1 MSCCSG
7 NNYSNI
13 RPHWLADLAGAL
25 PAPTLAHARCG
36 FQIPNAVRPL
46 YSGIGYMGG
55 YRGYSY
61 GGGYGY
67 GGGCGLQ
74 DYCDP
79 GLDYDCNACG
89 FDNNVYDFINYDS
102 GSPLGRCGVNIDD
115 YNLI

>member
-1 MSCCSG
+1 MSCCYG
-7 NNYSNI
+7 NNAYSNL
-13 RPHWLADLAGAL
+13 RPHWLADLSGQL

-46 YSGIGYMGG
+46 YSGIGHVGG
-55 YRGYSY
+55 YRGC
-61 GGGYGY
+61 GTGY
-67 GGGCGLQ
+67 GLQ

-89 FDNNVYDFINYDS
+89 FDNNVYDFIDYDS
-102 GSPLGRCGVNIDD
+102 GSTLGRCGVNIDD